1 MVPKYAL
8 LIALA
13 FGSALLVLADQ
24 RPASQLQ
31 AEAREAFG
39 ALSPVRAEEIDSP
52 LAQLGRSLFWD
63 PRLSANGATACASC
77 HLAED
82 WGADARP
89 FSRDARGKDTS
100 RHSQTVFNA
109 MLQPSLRWTGDRK
122 SGTHQAERSL
132 TGSMGFT
139 NASDV
144 IAVLRHHG
152 YEPMFRTLWPETETP
167 VGPTNYARALQ
178 AYQSTLVTPSPFD
191 RFLEGDMSALSQQ
204 QVAGL
209 QVFLDRGCSDCHDGP
224 LLGGRKL
231 RRFGVKQPYWEA
243 TGSQKRDAGL
253 IEATKNEADRNKFRV
268 SMLRNIA
275 RTAPYFHDG
284 SVRELLEAVQVM
296 AQVQEGMRLPASE
309 GEAVVAFLEAL
320 TGKVPEHFAPPLR
333 FPGQ

>member
-1 MVPKYAL
+1 MKSTHLCL
-8 LIALA
+8 LILGTGLA
-13 FGSALLVLADQ
+13 AQSAQ
-24 RPASQLQ
+24 RPPATLREQ
-31 AEAREAFG
+31 AKEAFG
-39 ALSPVRAEEIDSP
+39 VLKSPNAEEIDSP

-77 HLAED
+77 HLVAD

-122 SGTHQAERSL
+122 SGAHQAERSL

-144 IAVLRHHG
+144 IPVLRHDG
-152 YEPMFRTLWPETETP
+152 YEPMFRLLWPEAETP
-167 VGPTNYARALQ
+167 ADATNYAQALQ

-191 RFLEGDMSALSQQ
+191 RFLEGDMSALSKQ

-209 QVFLDRGCSDCHDGP
+209 KVFLDRGCSDCHDGP

-243 TGSQKRDAGL
+243 TGSRKRDSGL
-253 IEATKNEADRNKFRV
+253 FETTKDEADRDKFRV

-284 SVRELLEAVQVM
+284 SVSEILEAVQVM
-296 AQVQEGMRLPASE
+296 AQVQGGMRLPASE
-309 GEAVVAFLEAL
+309 AEEVVAFLEAL

-333 FPGQ
+333 LPGQ

>member
-1 MVPKYAL
+1 MVLKSSLVFAL
-8 LIALA
+8 ILGAALVV
-13 FGSALLVLADQ
+13 SSDQ

-31 AEAREAFG
+31 AEAQEAFG
-39 ALSPVRAEEIDSP
+39 PLKPVRTEEVDSP

-63 PRLSANGATACASC
+63 PRLSANGLTACASC
-77 HLAED
+77 HFAEN
-82 WGADARP
+82 WGADARS

-109 MLQPSLRWTGDRK
+109 MMQPTLRWTGDRR
-122 SGTHQAERSL
+122 SGAHQAERSL
-132 TGSMGFT
+132 IGSMGFT

-144 IAVLRHHG
+144 IPVLRHNG
-152 YEPMFRTLWPETETP
+152 YEPMFQMLWPEVEAP
-167 VGPTNYARALQ
+167 ANPTNYAQALQ

-204 QVAGL
+204 QLAGL

-253 IEATKNEADRNKFRV
+253 MEATKDEADRNKFRV
-268 SMLRNIA
+268 AMLRNIA

-284 SVRELLEAVQVM
+284 SVRDLPEAVQVM
-296 AQVQEGMRLPASE
+296 AQVQGGMRLPASE
-309 GEAVVAFLEAL
+309 AEAVVAFLEAL